1 MTFGGGSIG
10 FEAGGVGDATT
21 RLGDSMSRP
30 QTSPAA
36 NRTTPVAT
44 REGRDERDICRGALA
59 GEARRTRQGCTG
71 VFFGRHYKKRRTI
84 PSPRG
89 AFYKGNLLTWTH
101 ANGHSL
107 CRGRAVP
114 LRRNLFIVL
123 LLGEQNRL
131 LPSRIAHVS
140 EK

>member
-1 MTFGGGSIG
+1 MS
-10 FEAGGVGDATT
+10 ATS
-21 RLGDSMSRP
+21 G
-30 QTSPAA
+30 
-36 NRTTPVAT
+36 
-44 REGRDERDICRGALA
+44 RGALA

-89 AFYKGNLLTWTH
+89 AFYKSNLLTWTH
-101 ANGHSL
+101 ANGPSP

-123 LLGEQNRL
+123 LLGKQNRL
-131 LPSRIAHVS
+131 LSSWLSNIS
-140 EK
+140 EE